1 METNDR
7 ICPQDL
13 TVVKKWEIMR
23 VQQNLQR
30 IRESLPE
37 GVTLVAVSK
46 YHPAAAIREAY
57 AAGQRIFGES
67 RVQELM
73 QKREELADLT
83 DIEWHF
89 IGHLQRNKVKYIA
102 PFVSL
107 IHSVD
112 SPELLREI
120 DRQGARCGRV
130 IPCLLELH
138 VAAET
143 TKAGLTPEE
152 CLAMLEE
159 GEWRSLSHVQL
170 CGIMTMATFT
180 DDSQQVRREFHRAYA
195 CYQSARDRYFAADP
209 YFTIRSWG
217 MSDDH
222 LLAIQEGSTH
232 VRIGTDIFGEREY

>member
-1 METNDR
+1 MR
-7 ICPQDL
+7 I
-13 TVVKKWEIMR
+13 
-23 VQQNLQR
+23 QQNLKR
-30 IRESLPE
+30 IQEALPE

-46 YHPAAAIREAY
+46 YHPSAAIREAY
-57 AAGQRIFGES
+57 ATGQRAFGES

-83 DIEWHF
+83 DIDWHF

-112 SPELLREI
+112 SIELLREI
-120 DRQGARCGRV
+120 NRQGERCGRV
-130 IPCLLELH
+130 VPCLLVLH

-152 CLAMLEE
+152 CLSLLEA
-159 GEWRSLSHVQL
+159 GEWRNLTHVQL
-170 CGIMTMATFT
+170 CGMMTMATFT
-180 DDSQQVRREFHRAYA
+180 NDSEQIRREFHTAYT
-195 CYQSARDRYFAADP
+195 CFQTARHRYFADDP
-209 YFTIRSWG
+209 QFAIRSWG

>member
-1 METNDR
+1 M
-7 ICPQDL
+7 
-13 TVVKKWEIMR
+13 EIMR
-23 VQQNLQR
+23 IQQNLKR
-30 IRESLPE
+30 IREALPE

-46 YHPAAAIREAY
+46 YHPSAAIREAY
-57 AAGQRIFGES
+57 AAGQRAFGES

-73 QKREELADLT
+73 QKREELADLP

-112 SPELLREI
+112 SIELLREI
-120 DRQGARCGRV
+120 NRQGERCGRV

-152 CLAMLEE
+152 CLSLLEA
-159 GEWRSLSHVQL
+159 GEWRNLTHVHL
-170 CGIMTMATFT
+170 CGMMTMATFT
-180 DDSQQVRREFHRAYA
+180 NDSEQIRREFHTAYT
-195 CYQSARDRYFAADP
+195 CFQTARHRYFADDP
-209 YFTIRSWG
+209 QFAIRSWG

>member
-1 METNDR
+1 MG
-7 ICPQDL
+7 I
-13 TVVKKWEIMR
+13 
-23 VQQNLQR
+23 QQNIR
-30 IRESLPE
+30 SIRETLPE

-46 YHPAAAIREAY
+46 YHPAVAIREAY
-57 AAGQRIFGES
+57 AAGQRVFGES

-73 QKREELADLT
+73 QKREELADLP

-102 PFVSL
+102 PFISL
-107 IHSVD
+107 IHAVD
-112 SPELLREI
+112 SIELLREI

-143 TKAGLTPEE
+143 TKAGLTTEE
-152 CLAMLEE
+152 CLSLLEG
-159 GEWRSLSHVQL
+159 GEWRNLPHVQL
-170 CGIMTMATFT
+170 CGLMTMATFT
-180 DDSQQVRREFHRAYA
+180 DDSEQVRHEFHRAYT
-195 CYQSARDRYFAADP
+195 CYQTARARYFAADP
-209 YFTIRSWG
+209 HFSIRSWG

-222 LLAIQEGSTH
+222 PLAIQEGSTH

>member
-1 METNDR
+1 MS
-7 ICPQDL
+7 IS
-13 TVVKKWEIMR
+13 
-23 VQQNLQR
+23 QNLKR
-30 IRESLPE
+30 IQEALPE

-46 YHPAAAIREAY
+46 YHPSAAIREAY
-57 AAGQRIFGES
+57 ATGQRVFGES

-73 QKREELADLT
+73 QKREELADLP

-112 SPELLREI
+112 SIDLLREI
-120 DRQGARCGRV
+120 NRQGERCGRV

-143 TKAGLTPEE
+143 TKAGLTPDE
-152 CLAMLEE
+152 CLALLED
-159 GEWRSLSHVQL
+159 GEWRTLTYVQL
-170 CGIMTMATFT
+170 CGLMTMATFT
-180 DDSQQVRREFHRAYA
+180 DDSEQISREFHSAYT
-195 CYQSARDRYFAADP
+195 CYQTARHRYFPTDP
-209 YFTIRSWG
+209 HFTIRSWG

-222 LLAIQEGSTH
+222 LLAIQAGSTH

>member
-1 METNDR
+1 M
-7 ICPQDL
+7 
-13 TVVKKWEIMR
+13 EIMR
-23 VQQNLQR
+23 IQQNLKR
-30 IRESLPE
+30 IREALPE

-46 YHPAAAIREAY
+46 YHPSAAIREAY
-57 AAGQRIFGES
+57 AAGQRAFGES

-73 QKREELADLT
+73 QKREELADLP

-112 SPELLREI
+112 SIELLREI
-120 DRQGARCGRV
+120 NRQGERCGRV

-152 CLAMLEE
+152 CLSLLEA
-159 GEWRSLSHVQL
+159 GEWRNLTHVKL
-170 CGIMTMATFT
+170 CGMMTMATFT
-180 DDSQQVRREFHRAYA
+180 NDSEQIRREFHTAYT
-195 CYQSARDRYFAADP
+195 CFQTARHRYFADDP
-209 YFTIRSWG
+209 QFAIRSWG

>member
-1 METNDR
+1 MSTLSD
-7 ICPQDL
+7 
-13 TVVKKWEIMR
+13 VAA
-23 VQQNLQR
+23 NLQAVR
-30 IRESLPE
+30 NSLPE
-37 GVTLVAVSK
+37 GVRLVAVSK
-46 YHPAAAIREAY
+46 FHPAEYIREAY
-57 AAGQRIFGES
+57 NAGQRVFGES
-67 RVQELM
+67 REQELA
-73 QKREELADLT
+73 KKVEELPN

-112 SPELLREI
+112 SIELLREI

-152 CLAMLEE
+152 CLSLLEA
-159 GEWRSLSHVQL
+159 GEWRNLTHVQL
-170 CGIMTMATFT
+170 CGMMTMATFT
-180 DDSQQVRREFHRAYA
+180 NDSEQIRREFHTAYT
-195 CYQSARDRYFAADP
+195 CFQTARHRYFADDP
-209 YFTIRSWG
+209 QFAIRSWG
-217 MSDDH
+217 MSDDR

>member
-1 METNDR
+1 M
-7 ICPQDL
+7 
-13 TVVKKWEIMR
+13 EIMR
-23 VQQNLQR
+23 IQQNLKR
-30 IRESLPE
+30 IQEALPE

-46 YHPAAAIREAY
+46 YHPSAAIREAY
-57 AAGQRIFGES
+57 ATGQRVFGES

-83 DIEWHF
+83 DIDWHF

-112 SPELLREI
+112 SIDLLREI
-120 DRQGARCGRV
+120 NRQGERCGRV
-130 IPCLLELH
+130 IPFLLELH

-152 CLAMLEE
+152 CLSLLEA
-159 GEWRSLSHVQL
+159 GEWRNLTHVQL
-170 CGIMTMATFT
+170 CGMMTMATFT
-180 DDSQQVRREFHRAYA
+180 NDSEQIRREFHTAYT
-195 CYQSARDRYFAADP
+195 CFQTARHRYFADDP
-209 YFTIRSWG
+209 QFAIRSWG

>member
-1 METNDR
+1 MR
-7 ICPQDL
+7 I
-13 TVVKKWEIMR
+13 
-23 VQQNLQR
+23 QQNLKR
-30 IRESLPE
+30 IQEALPE

-46 YHPAAAIREAY
+46 YHPSAAIREAY
-57 AAGQRIFGES
+57 AAGQRAFGES

-73 QKREELADLT
+73 QKREELADLP

-112 SPELLREI
+112 SIELLREI

-143 TKAGLTPEE
+143 TKAGRTPEE
-152 CLAMLEE
+152 CLSLLEA
-159 GEWRSLSHVQL
+159 GEWRNLTHVQL
-170 CGIMTMATFT
+170 CGMMTMATFT
-180 DDSQQVRREFHRAYA
+180 NASEQIRREFHTAYT
-195 CYQSARDRYFAADP
+195 CFQTVRRRYFADDP
-209 YFTIRSWG
+209 QFAIRSWG

>member
-1 METNDR
+1 M
-7 ICPQDL
+7 
-13 TVVKKWEIMR
+13 EIMR
-23 VQQNLQR
+23 IQQNLKR
-30 IRESLPE
+30 IQEALPE

-73 QKREELADLT
+73 QKREELADLP
-83 DIEWHF
+83 DIDWHF

-112 SPELLREI
+112 SIELLREI
-120 DRQGARCGRV
+120 NRQGERCGRV

-152 CLAMLEE
+152 CLSLLEA
-159 GEWRSLSHVQL
+159 GEWRNLTHVQL
-170 CGIMTMATFT
+170 CGMMTMATFT
-180 DDSQQVRREFHRAYA
+180 NDSEQIRREFHTAYT
-195 CYQSARDRYFAADP
+195 CFQTARHRYFADDP
-209 YFTIRSWG
+209 QFAIRSWG